1 MEKRSKIDRNPY
13 SNKNSI
19 NINNIDSKSSFHS
32 IDNPMRSN
40 FHLSHNSSNSK
51 DLSYNSVRLQSSYL
65 NDIEQSMLEL
75 KNFIEIV
82 APSNSQTIETATN
95 RLSFRP
101 KNLPKKSKEEE
112 EYHRRLVEEN
122 RKLYLES
129 LHQKHL
135 KEVEYKKR
143 LEKKLIK
150 QQKLSKIWVN
160 EIIPKWVEIKK
171 DKKIKEYFYMGLP
184 PTVRGRVWMLC
195 LGNRFSITKEYYQIQ
210 VNNSK
215 EILKKYKVKNSINT
229 NNNKLGN
236 KNLYLNKDNN
246 INNLDNGEIEKIDD
260 NDLDDQSDDDDEDN
274 KIKTKDK
281 EKSINIIELDI
292 ERTFPYL
299 GLFKGNS
306 PMAEDLREI
315 LRVFVISRPDI
326 GYIQGLSFIAGI
338 LLLNMDKFKAFISLM
353 NLILNPIMMPF
364 YKMDNE
370 SIQQRLKLFK
380 QVFYFNLPELCEHFD
395 ELGLLPENYFLS
407 WNMTLFTRDVNLELA
422 NRIWDVFM
430 IEGVKAIYS
439 AAIVFLSHFEEKLMN
454 MDFVEIMTCIGT
466 IKNIN
471 FDEDMVIEAM
481 KKIKIPDWI
490 QFEID
495 KLNDEN
501 IPIY

>member
-1 MEKRSKIDRNPY
+1 MEKKSGVEKNPY
-13 SNKNSI
+13 SNKNT
-19 NINNIDSKSSFHS
+19 INNSIEKKNSFHS
-32 IDNPMRSN
+32 IDNPIRSN
-40 FHLSHNSSNSK
+40 YHLLQNSNNSK
-51 DLSYNSVRLQSSYL
+51 EFSYNSVRVPSSSMSDL
-65 NDIEQSMLEL
+65 EQSMLEL

-112 EYHRRLVEEN
+112 EYHRKLVEEN
-122 RKLYLES
+122 RKLYLEA

-135 KEVEYKKR
+135 KEIEYKKR

-160 EIIPKWVEIKK
+160 EIIPKWLEKK
-171 DKKIKEYFYMGLP
+171 RDKNIKEYFYMGLP
-184 PTVRGRVWMLC
+184 PSVRGRVWMLC

-215 EILKKYKVKNSINT
+215 EILKKYKMKKDMSNKTDKTKSI
-229 NNNKLGN
+229 
-236 KNLYLNKDNN
+236 YINKDNN
-246 INNLDNGEIEKIDD
+246 IDIEKIDD
-260 NDLDDQSDDDDEDN
+260 NINEQNDSDEEDN
-274 KIKTKDK
+274 KSIIKDK

-353 NLILNPIMMPF
+353 NLILNPIMLPF

-380 QVFYFNLPELCEHFD
+380 QVFYFNLPELCGHFD

-466 IKNIN
+466 IKTIN

-481 KKIKIPDWI
+481 KKVKIPDWI

>member
-1 MEKRSKIDRNPY
+1 MKMTKNQMNTY
-13 SNKNSI
+13 SNNATL
-19 NINNIDSKSSFHS
+19 NNTDQKV
-32 IDNPMRSN
+32 
-40 FHLSHNSSNSK
+40 SNSK
-51 DLSYNSVRLQSSYL
+51 SVMTNFESNNLKDISYNNQSVRLSSQDS
-65 NDIEQSMLEL
+65 NEIEQSMQEL

-82 APSNSQTIETATN
+82 APSNSESIETCTN

-112 EYHRRLVEEN
+112 EYHRKLVEEN
-122 RKLYLES
+122 RKSYLES
-129 LHQKHL
+129 IHQKHL
-135 KEVEYKKR
+135 KEMEYRKR

-150 QQKLSKIWVN
+150 QQELSKVWVKDL
-160 EIIPKWVEIKK
+160 IPNWLKIRK

-184 PTVRGRVWMLC
+184 PSVRGRIWMLC
-195 LGNRFSITKEYYQIQ
+195 LGNKFSITKEYYQIQ
-210 VNNSK
+210 VNNSI
-215 EILKKYKVKNSINT
+215 EILKKYQKQKEKRNKMRENNMKKDHNQINDVDA
-229 NNNKLGN
+229 NDKES
-236 KNLYLNKDNN
+236 
-246 INNLDNGEIEKIDD
+246 EIEEEE
-260 NDLDDQSDDDDEDN
+260 S
-274 KIKTKDK
+274 KDK
-281 EKSINIIELDI
+281 EKSIIIIELDI

-353 NLILNPIMMPF
+353 NLILNPIMLPF

-370 SIQQRLKLFK
+370 LIQQRLQLFK
-380 QVFYFNLPELCEHFD
+380 QVFYFNLPELCGYFD
-395 ELGLLPENYFLS
+395 ELGMLPENYFLT
-407 WNMTLFTRDVNLELA
+407 WNMTLFTHDVNLELA

-454 MDFVEIMTCIGT
+454 MDFVEIMSCIGSINT
-466 IKNIN
+466 IN

-481 KKIKIPDWI
+481 KKVKIPDWI
-490 QFEID
+490 QVEID

-501 IPIY
+501 IPI

>member
-1 MEKRSKIDRNPY
+1 MKMTKNQMTTY
-13 SNKNSI
+13 SNNVTL
-19 NINNIDSKSSFHS
+19 NNTDQKA
-32 IDNPMRSN
+32 
-40 FHLSHNSSNSK
+40 SNSK
-51 DLSYNSVRLQSSYL
+51 SVMTNYESNNLKDNSYNYQSIRLSSQDS
-65 NDIEQSMLEL
+65 NEIEQSMQEL

-82 APSNSQTIETATN
+82 APSNSESIETCTN

-112 EYHRRLVEEN
+112 EYHRKLVEEN

-129 LHQKHL
+129 IHQKQL
-135 KEVEYKKR
+135 KEMEYRKR

-150 QQKLSKIWVN
+150 QQELSKVWVKDL
-160 EIIPKWVEIKK
+160 IPNWLKIRK

-184 PTVRGRVWMLC
+184 PSVRGRIWMLC
-195 LGNRFSITKEYYQIQ
+195 LGNKFSITKEYYQIQ
-210 VNNSK
+210 VNNSI
-215 EILKKYKVKNSINT
+215 EILKKYQKQKENR
-229 NNNKLGN
+229 NKIRE
-236 KNLYLNKDNN
+236 NN
-246 INNLDNGEIEKIDD
+246 IKKDD
-260 NDLDDQSDDDDEDN
+260 NQINDVDVDVNDNESEIDEEES
-274 KIKTKDK
+274 KDK
-281 EKSINIIELDI
+281 EKSIIIIELDI

-353 NLILNPIMMPF
+353 NLILNPIMLPF

-370 SIQQRLKLFK
+370 LIQQRLQLFK
-380 QVFYFNLPELCEHFD
+380 QVFYFNLPELCGYFD
-395 ELGLLPENYFLS
+395 ELGMLPENYFLT
-407 WNMTLFTRDVNLELA
+407 WNMTLFTHDVNLELA

-454 MDFVEIMTCIGT
+454 MDFVEIMSCIGSINT
-466 IKNIN
+466 IN

-481 KKIKIPDWI
+481 KKVKIPDWI
-490 QFEID
+490 QVEID

-501 IPIY
+501 IPI

>member
-1 MEKRSKIDRNPY
+1 MKKKKPITNSY
-13 SNKNSI
+13 SNKEKLNSI
-19 NINNIDSKSSFHS
+19 EKKYSFSSL
-32 IDNPMRSN
+32 DNPIKTNLN
-40 FHLSHNSSNSK
+40 FNNNSAHTK
-51 DLSYNSVRLQSSYL
+51 DFSYNSVRFSSSYL
-65 NDIEQSMLEL
+65 NELEQSMLEL
-75 KNFIEIV
+75 KNYIEIV
-82 APSNSQTIETATN
+82 APSDSQTIESVANKLT
-95 RLSFRP
+95 FRP

-112 EYHRRLVEEN
+112 EYHRKLVEEN

-129 LHQKHL
+129 LQKKQL
-135 KEVEYKKR
+135 RELEYKKR
-143 LEKKLIK
+143 LEKRMIK
-150 QQKLSKIWVN
+150 MQNLSKIWIN
-160 EIIPKWVEIKK
+160 EIIPNWTEKRK

-184 PTVRGRVWMLC
+184 DNVRGKVWMLC
-195 LGNRFSITKEYYQIQ
+195 LGNRFSITKEYYEIQ
-210 VNNSK
+210 VKNSK
-215 EILKKYKVKNSINT
+215 EILEKYKISK
-229 NNNKLGN
+229 K
-236 KNLYLNKDNN
+236 NKDGKESEKEILLSNVN
-246 INNLDNGEIEKIDD
+246 STINNETITL
-260 NDLDDQSDDDDEDN
+260 
-274 KIKTKDK
+274 TKDK

-299 GLFKGNS
+299 GIFKGDS
-306 PMAEDLREI
+306 PMAQDLREI

-353 NLILNPIMMPF
+353 NLILNPIMLPF

-422 NRIWDVFM
+422 KRIWDVFM
-430 IEGVKAIYS
+430 IEGIKAIYS
-439 AAIVFLSHFEEKLMN
+439 AAIVFLSHFESKLIN

-471 FDEDMVIEAM
+471 FDDDMAIEAM
-481 KKIKIPDWI
+481 KNVKIPDWI
-490 QFEID
+490 QLEIE

-501 IPIY
+501 LPIY

>member
-1 MEKRSKIDRNPY
+1 MKKKKPITNSY
-13 SNKNSI
+13 SNKEKLNSI
-19 NINNIDSKSSFHS
+19 EKKYSFSSL
-32 IDNPMRSN
+32 DNPIKTNLN
-40 FHLSHNSSNSK
+40 FNNNSAHTK
-51 DLSYNSVRLQSSYL
+51 DFSYNSVRFSSSYL
-65 NDIEQSMLEL
+65 NELEQSMLEL
-75 KNFIEIV
+75 KNYIEIV
-82 APSNSQTIETATN
+82 APSDSQTIESVANKLT
-95 RLSFRP
+95 FRP

-112 EYHRRLVEEN
+112 EYHRKLVEEN

-129 LHQKHL
+129 LQKKQL
-135 KEVEYKKR
+135 RELEYKKR
-143 LEKKLIK
+143 LEKRMIK
-150 QQKLSKIWVN
+150 MQNLSKIWIN
-160 EIIPKWVEIKK
+160 EIIPNWTEKRK

-184 PTVRGRVWMLC
+184 DNVRGKVWMLC
-195 LGNRFSITKEYYQIQ
+195 LGNRFSITKEYYEIQ
-210 VNNSK
+210 VKNSK
-215 EILKKYKVKNSINT
+215 EILEKYKISK
-229 NNNKLGN
+229 K
-236 KNLYLNKDNN
+236 NKDGKESEKEILLSNVN
-246 INNLDNGEIEKIDD
+246 STINNETITL
-260 NDLDDQSDDDDEDN
+260 
-274 KIKTKDK
+274 TKDK

-299 GLFKGNS
+299 GIFKGDS
-306 PMAEDLREI
+306 PMAQDLREI

-353 NLILNPIMMPF
+353 NLILNPIMLPF

-422 NRIWDVFM
+422 KRIWDVFM
-430 IEGVKAIYS
+430 IEGIKAIYS
-439 AAIVFLSHFEEKLMN
+439 AAIVFLSHFESKLIN

-471 FDEDMVIEAM
+471 FDDDMAIEAM
-481 KKIKIPDWI
+481 KNVKIPDWI
-490 QFEID
+490 QLEIE

-501 IPIY
+501 VPVY

>member
-1 MEKRSKIDRNPY
+1 MKMTKNQMNTY
-13 SNKNSI
+13 SNNVTL
-19 NINNIDSKSSFHS
+19 NNTDQKA
-32 IDNPMRSN
+32 
-40 FHLSHNSSNSK
+40 SNSK
-51 DLSYNSVRLQSSYL
+51 SVITNFESNNLKDIPYNYQSVRLSSQ
-65 NDIEQSMLEL
+65 DSSEIEQSMQEL

-82 APSNSQTIETATN
+82 APSNSESLETCTN

-112 EYHRRLVEEN
+112 EYHRKLVEEN
-122 RKLYLES
+122 RKSYLEAI
-129 LHQKHL
+129 HQKHL
-135 KEVEYKKR
+135 KEMEYRKR

-150 QQKLSKIWVN
+150 QQELSKVWVKDL
-160 EIIPKWVEIKK
+160 IPNWLKIKK

-184 PTVRGRVWMLC
+184 PSVRGRIWMLC
-195 LGNRFSITKEYYQIQ
+195 FGNKFSITKEYYQIQ
-210 VNNSK
+210 VNTSL
-215 EILKKYKVKNSINT
+215 EILKKYQKQKEKR
-229 NNNKLGN
+229 NKMRE
-236 KNLYLNKDNN
+236 NN
-246 INNLDNGEIEKIDD
+246 IKTNDNQINDVDANDKESEI
-260 NDLDDQSDDDDEDN
+260 DEEEN
-274 KIKTKDK
+274 KDK
-281 EKSINIIELDI
+281 EKSIIIIELDI

-353 NLILNPIMMPF
+353 NLILNPIMLPF

-370 SIQQRLKLFK
+370 LIQQRLQLFK
-380 QVFYFNLPELCEHFD
+380 QVFYFNLPELCGYFD
-395 ELGLLPENYFLS
+395 ELGMLPENYFLT
-407 WNMTLFTRDVNLELA
+407 WNMTLFTHDVNLELA

-454 MDFVEIMTCIGT
+454 MDFVEIMSCIGSINT
-466 IKNIN
+466 IN

-481 KKIKIPDWI
+481 KKVKIPDWV
-490 QFEID
+490 QVEID

-501 IPIY
+501 IPI

>member
-1 MEKRSKIDRNPY
+1 MKITKNQMSTY
-13 SNKNSI
+13 SNNATL
-19 NINNIDSKSSFHS
+19 NNTDQKA
-32 IDNPMRSN
+32 
-40 FHLSHNSSNSK
+40 SNSK
-51 DLSYNSVRLQSSYL
+51 SVMTNFESNNLKDNSYNNQSVRLSSQDS
-65 NDIEQSMLEL
+65 NEIEQSMQEL

-82 APSNSQTIETATN
+82 APSNSESIETCTN

-112 EYHRRLVEEN
+112 EYHRKLVEEN
-122 RKLYLES
+122 RKSYLES
-129 LHQKHL
+129 IHQKHL
-135 KEVEYKKR
+135 KEMEYRKR

-150 QQKLSKIWVN
+150 QQELSKVWVKDL
-160 EIIPKWVEIKK
+160 IPNWSKIRK

-184 PTVRGRVWMLC
+184 PSVRGRIWMLC
-195 LGNRFSITKEYYQIQ
+195 LGNKFSITKEYYQIQ
-210 VNNSK
+210 VNNSI
-215 EILKKYKVKNSINT
+215 EILKKYQKQKENR
-229 NNNKLGN
+229 NKMRE
-236 KNLYLNKDNN
+236 NN
-246 INNLDNGEIEKIDD
+246 IKKDDNQINDVDANDKESEIEEEE
-260 NDLDDQSDDDDEDN
+260 S
-274 KIKTKDK
+274 KDK
-281 EKSINIIELDI
+281 EKSIIIIELDI

-353 NLILNPIMMPF
+353 NLILNPIMLPF

-370 SIQQRLKLFK
+370 LIQQRLQLFK
-380 QVFYFNLPELCEHFD
+380 QVFYFNLPELCGYFD
-395 ELGLLPENYFLS
+395 ELGMLPENYFLT
-407 WNMTLFTRDVNLELA
+407 WNMTLFTHDVNLELA

-439 AAIVFLSHFEEKLMN
+439 AA
-454 MDFVEIMTCIGT
+454 T
-466 IKNIN
+466 IN

-481 KKIKIPDWI
+481 KKVKIPDWI
-490 QFEID
+490 QVEID

-501 IPIY
+501 IPI

>member
-1 MEKRSKIDRNPY
+1 MTKNQMTTY
-13 SNKNSI
+13 SNNVTL
-19 NINNIDSKSSFHS
+19 NNTDQKA
-32 IDNPMRSN
+32 
-40 FHLSHNSSNSK
+40 SNSK
-51 DLSYNSVRLQSSYL
+51 SVMTNFESNNLKDNSYNNQSVRLSSQDS
-65 NDIEQSMLEL
+65 NEIEQSMQEL

-82 APSNSQTIETATN
+82 APSNSESIETCTN

-112 EYHRRLVEEN
+112 EYHRKLVEEN
-122 RKLYLES
+122 RKSYLES
-129 LHQKHL
+129 IHQKHL
-135 KEVEYKKR
+135 KEMEYRKR

-150 QQKLSKIWVN
+150 QQELSKVWVKDL
-160 EIIPKWVEIKK
+160 IPNWSKIRK

-184 PTVRGRVWMLC
+184 PSVRGRIWMLC
-195 LGNRFSITKEYYQIQ
+195 LGNKFSITKEYYQIQ
-210 VNNSK
+210 VNNSI
-215 EILKKYKVKNSINT
+215 EILKKYQKQKENR
-229 NNNKLGN
+229 NKMRE
-236 KNLYLNKDNN
+236 NN
-246 INNLDNGEIEKIDD
+246 IKKDDNQINDVDANDKESEIEEEE
-260 NDLDDQSDDDDEDN
+260 S
-274 KIKTKDK
+274 KDK
-281 EKSINIIELDI
+281 EKSIIIIELDI

-353 NLILNPIMMPF
+353 NLILNPIMLPF

-370 SIQQRLKLFK
+370 LIQQRLQLFK
-380 QVFYFNLPELCEHFD
+380 QVFYFNLPELCGYFD
-395 ELGLLPENYFLS
+395 ELGMLPENYFLT
-407 WNMTLFTRDVNLELA
+407 WNMTLFTHDVNLELA

-454 MDFVEIMTCIGT
+454 MDFVEIMSCIGSINT
-466 IKNIN
+466 IN

-481 KKIKIPDWI
+481 KKVKIPDWI
-490 QFEID
+490 QVEID

-501 IPIY
+501 IPI

>member
-1 MEKRSKIDRNPY
+1 MKMTKNQMNTY
-13 SNKNSI
+13 SNNVTL
-19 NINNIDSKSSFHS
+19 NNTDQKA
-32 IDNPMRSN
+32 
-40 FHLSHNSSNSK
+40 SNSK
-51 DLSYNSVRLQSSYL
+51 SVITNFESNNLKDIPYNYQSVRLSSQ
-65 NDIEQSMLEL
+65 DSSEIEQSMQEL

-82 APSNSQTIETATN
+82 APSNSESLETCTN

-112 EYHRRLVEEN
+112 EYHRKLVEEN
-122 RKLYLES
+122 RKSYLEAI
-129 LHQKHL
+129 HQKHL
-135 KEVEYKKR
+135 KEMEYRKR

-150 QQKLSKIWVN
+150 QQELSKVWVKDL
-160 EIIPKWVEIKK
+160 IPNWLKIKK

-184 PTVRGRVWMLC
+184 PSVRGRIWMIC
-195 LGNRFSITKEYYQIQ
+195 LGNKFSITKEYYQIQ
-210 VNNSK
+210 VNTSL
-215 EILKKYKVKNSINT
+215 EILKKYQKQKEKR
-229 NNNKLGN
+229 NKMRE
-236 KNLYLNKDNN
+236 NN
-246 INNLDNGEIEKIDD
+246 IKTNDNQINDVDANDKESEI
-260 NDLDDQSDDDDEDN
+260 DEEEN
-274 KIKTKDK
+274 KDK
-281 EKSINIIELDI
+281 EKSIIIIELDI

-353 NLILNPIMMPF
+353 NLILNPIMLPF

-370 SIQQRLKLFK
+370 LIQQRLQLFK
-380 QVFYFNLPELCEHFD
+380 QVFYFNLPELCGYFD
-395 ELGLLPENYFLS
+395 ELGMLPENYFLT
-407 WNMTLFTRDVNLELA
+407 WNMTLFTHDVNLELA

-454 MDFVEIMTCIGT
+454 MDFVEIMSCIGSINT
-466 IKNIN
+466 IN

-481 KKIKIPDWI
+481 KKVKIPDWV
-490 QFEID
+490 QVEID

-501 IPIY
+501 IPI

>member
-1 MEKRSKIDRNPY
+1 MQNKTTNNNSIYSSQSKINNSGKKPINF
-13 SNKNSI
+13 STENQNKTKSFILNTTNST
-19 NINNIDSKSSFHS
+19 
-32 IDNPMRSN
+32 N
-40 FHLSHNSSNSK
+40 FK
-51 DLSYNSVRLQSSYL
+51 DLSYNNNRSVNLALPDSKEL
-65 NDIEQSMLEL
+65 EKSMLEL
-75 KNFIEIV
+75 KSFIEIV
-82 APSNSQTIETATN
+82 APSDSQTIETVTN

-112 EYHRRLVEEN
+112 EYHRKLVEEN

-129 LHQKHL
+129 LHQKQL
-135 KEVEYKKR
+135 KEMEYRKR

-150 QQKLSKIWVN
+150 QQELSKIWVN
-160 EIIPKWVEIKK
+160 KLIPNWLKIRK

-184 PTVRGRVWMLC
+184 PTVRGRIWMLC

-215 EILKKYKVKNSINT
+215 EILKKYQKIKEKNNQK
-229 NNNKLGN
+229 NKNNDKDKDKNNKIN
-236 KNLYLNKDNN
+236 ESDEESNN
-246 INNLDNGEIEKIDD
+246 IDKELE
-260 NDLDDQSDDDDEDN
+260 S
-274 KIKTKDK
+274 KDK
-281 EKSINIIELDI
+281 EKTIIVIELDI

-338 LLLNMDKFKAFISLM
+338 LLLNMDKFKAFIALM
-353 NLILNPIMMPF
+353 NLILNPIMLPF
-364 YKMDNE
+364 YKMNNE
-370 SIQQRLKLFK
+370 LIQQRLKLFK

-395 ELGLLPENYFLS
+395 ELGMLPENYFLV
-407 WNMTLFTRDVNLELA
+407 WNMTLFTHDVNLELA

-439 AAIVFLSHFEEKLMN
+439 AAIVFLSHFETKLMN
-454 MDFVEIMTCIGT
+454 MDFVEIMSCIGSINT
-466 IKNIN
+466 IN
-471 FDEDMVIEAM
+471 FDDDMFIEAM
-481 KKIKIPDWI
+481 KNVKIPDWI
-490 QFEID
+490 QVEID

-501 IPIY
+501 VPI

>member
-1 MEKRSKIDRNPY
+1 MENKKIKPTNAY
-13 SNKNSI
+13 SNKYS
-19 NINNIDSKSSFHS
+19 INNITKKNSFHS
-32 IDNPMRSN
+32 IDNPIRSN
-40 FHLSHNSSNSK
+40 YHLKQNSNNSK
-51 DLSYNSVRLQSSYL
+51 DISYNSVRLSSSYIKEL
-65 NDIEQSMLEL
+65 EQSMLEL

-82 APSNSQTIETATN
+82 APSNSQTIETVTN

-101 KNLPKKSKEEE
+101 KNLPKKTKEEE
-112 EYHRRLVEEN
+112 EYHRKLVEEN
-122 RKLYLES
+122 RKLYLET
-129 LHQKHL
+129 LHKKHL
-135 KEVEYKKR
+135 QEIEYKKR
-143 LEKKLIK
+143 LEEKLIK
-150 QQKLSKIWVN
+150 QQKMSKIWVN
-160 EIIPKWVEIKK
+160 EIIPNWLENKK
-171 DKKIKEYFYMGLP
+171 DKKLREYFYIGLP
-184 PTVRGRVWMLC
+184 PSVRGRVWMLC
-195 LGNRFSITKEYYQIQ
+195 LGNKFSITKEYYQIQ

-215 EILKKYKVKNSINT
+215 EILKKYKIKKSSE
-229 NNNKLGN
+229 NNIK

-246 INNLDNGEIEKIDD
+246 IEEKIDD
-260 NDLDDQSDDDDEDN
+260 NKNEENESDEEEDN
-274 KIKTKDK
+274 KKHINSKDK

-353 NLILNPIMMPF
+353 NLILNPIMLPF

-380 QVFYFNLPELCEHFD
+380 QVFYFNLPELCGHFD

-407 WNMTLFTRDVNLELA
+407 WNMTLFTRDVNLDLA

-439 AAIVFLSHFEEKLMN
+439 ASIVFLSHFEEKLMN
-454 MDFVEIMTCIGT
+454 MDFVEIMTCIGS
-466 IKNIN
+466 IKTIN

-481 KKIKIPDWI
+481 KKVKIPDWV

-501 IPIY
+501 LPIY